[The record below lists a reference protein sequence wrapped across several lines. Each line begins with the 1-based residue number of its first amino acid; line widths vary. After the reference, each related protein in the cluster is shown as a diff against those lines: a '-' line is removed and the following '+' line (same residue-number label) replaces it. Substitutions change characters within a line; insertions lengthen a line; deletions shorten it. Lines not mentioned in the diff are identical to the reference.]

1 MLFTLTLEWISSVKS
16 IAVTSVCES
25 AGYTFNVKQ
34 YFFTVKCRTFDLK
47 IFGAIA
53 SSKFFV
59 RYTQT
64 ADKITTKLVEAEIP
78 SHDEHKKQA
87 KIPPKT
93 IS

>member
-1 MLFTLTLEWISSVKS
+1 MLFKITLEWISSVKS

-25 AGYTFNVKQ
+25 AGYAFKYQIV
-34 YFFTVKCRTFDLK
+34 FFKVKCRTFDLK
-47 IFGAIA
+47 NFGAIA

-64 ADKITTKLVEAEIP
+64 ADKITTKLVEAEIS